1 MSDTAS
7 IRPGTRIRDSA
18 LPQERLSRR
27 SVVAGAAGLTVLVGT
42 ARASAL
48 TVAASKPAGSAPN
61 LWDRQ
66 FWTLESAGV
75 QEWRRNV
82 GSNFT
87 VVADN
92 GRNVTMKL
100 GAVLPFPTRGSRP
113 AQLGRASAFDT
124 LFDPADRNAVKG
136 NRIYRVRH
144 ARYGD
149 MNIFLTRTA
158 KGRLEAVFN

>member
-1 MSDTAS
+1 MSDVAS
-7 IRPGTRIRDSA
+7 SRPGSTTRNPSST
-18 LPQERLSRR
+18 QEPLSRR
-27 SVVAGAAGLTVLVGT
+27 SVVAGAAGLTVLVG
-42 ARASAL
+42 AGASAL
-48 TVAASKPAGSAPN
+48 TVAAARPAGAAAS

-75 QEWRRNV
+75 QEWLRNV

-87 VVADN
+87 IVADN

-100 GAVLPFPTRGSRP
+100 GAVLPFPNRGSRP
-113 AQLGRASAFDT
+113 AQLGRTSAFHT

-149 MNIFLTRTA
+149 MSIFLARTA

>member
-1 MSDTAS
+1 MSDVATSRPGSS
-7 IRPGTRIRDSA
+7 IRNSA
-18 LPQERLSRR
+18 PPQETLSRR
-27 SVVAGAAGLTVLVGT
+27 SVVAGAAGLTVLVG
-42 ARASAL
+42 AAGASAL
-48 TVAASKPAGSAPN
+48 TVATSKPAGSAPN

-66 FWTLESAGV
+66 YWTLESAGV
-75 QEWRRNV
+75 QEWLRNV

-87 VVADN
+87 IVADN
-92 GRNVTMKL
+92 GRNVTMRL
-100 GAVLPFPTRGSRP
+100 SAVLPFPNRGSRP

-149 MNIFLTRTA
+149 MNIFLTRTP